1 MSAFHAAPGTRL
13 LIAYFPPD
21 VPGVVR
27 TTHFVV
33 TGWVHVT
40 GSMVM
45 PLCATNPRVPATDS
59 VRAVAHPDGT
69 IEDLETGELHAHPE
83 QFAQASH
90 ARLTWREKKREAD
103 RKSRVTVPPEPVAT
117 VEATAPAEPPPP
129 EATAAMA
136 ELKAAGTIVV
146 AEPPKKTRKAKA
158 ERPPPDAPA
167 PEPAAEDD
175 FSDLL

>member
-1 MSAFHAAPGTRL
+1 MSALPAAPGTRL
-13 LIAYFPPD
+13 LIAYFPP
-21 VPGVVR
+21 GEIGMR
-27 TTHFVV
+27 TAAFIVA
-33 TGWVHVT
+33 GWAHVT

-45 PLCATNPRVPATDS
+45 PLCATNPRVSAPDS
-59 VRAVAHPDGT
+59 VRAIQHPDGA
-69 IEDLETGELHAHPE
+69 IEDMETAEIHGSFEPFFVSAE
-83 QFAQASH
+83 
-90 ARLTWREKKREAD
+90 ARLREREKKRATD
-103 RKSRVTVPPEPVAT
+103 RKALVTVPPEP
-117 VEATAPAEPPPP
+117 TAPAEPPPP